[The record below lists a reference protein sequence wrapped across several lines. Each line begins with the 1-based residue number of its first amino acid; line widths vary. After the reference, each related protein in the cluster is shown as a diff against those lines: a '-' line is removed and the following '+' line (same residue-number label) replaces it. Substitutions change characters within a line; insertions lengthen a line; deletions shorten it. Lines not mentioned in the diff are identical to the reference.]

1 MPTATAPR
9 RTRADLA
16 RLSLGHLR
24 RVIQAIHSQS
34 VAIEAELGLSGPQL
48 WALREIVGAADE
60 EGLSLGELARRL
72 ALHPAN
78 AGRLVD
84 RLARRRLVR
93 RQRSSQDR
101 RVILVAATAAGERLA
116 EARLNSPP
124 QQDLLRRLSGLPPA
138 EVARI
143 ERTLARLAELMGQDG
158 DPGEPLF
165 ERRGR

>member
-1 MPTATAPR
+1 MPALAAR
-9 RTRADLA
+9 RSRAELA
-16 RLSLGHLR
+16 RQSLGHLR

-34 VAIEAELGLSGPQL
+34 VAIESELGLSGPQL
-48 WALREIVGAADE
+48 WALREVVGADDD

-101 RVILVAATAAGERLA
+101 RVILVAATPAGRRLA
-116 EARLNSPP
+116 QAKLSGPP
-124 QQDLLRRLSGLPPA
+124 QQDLLRRLGGLPPA
-138 EVARI
+138 EAARI
-143 ERTLARLAELMGQDG
+143 ERTLARLAELLGQGG